1 MVYLLLGAVGVPVFH
16 NFTGGFGILAGPTGG
31 YIVGYAVAAFLTGW
45 ILDHRKNPDRFS
57 ALALSMTAGL
67 FSCYLLG
74 TAWFMASSASAL
86 IPALAACVFPFL
98 PGDALKI
105 IAACILVRKLRP
117 VLT

>member
-74 TAWFMASSASAL
+74 THGLCVFRLAL